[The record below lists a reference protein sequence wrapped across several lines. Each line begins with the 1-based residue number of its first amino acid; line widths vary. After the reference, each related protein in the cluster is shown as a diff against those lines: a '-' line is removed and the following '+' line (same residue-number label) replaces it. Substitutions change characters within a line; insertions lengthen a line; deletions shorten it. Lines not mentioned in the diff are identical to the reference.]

1 MAKTKRAD
9 LIAPGYAKARRAF
22 IEAWDGPCWWCK
34 RAPANEVDHVVPVD
48 EGVDPTDQSNWVGAC
63 KSCNSKRGADYLNAR
78 RAETDKRRRKAVAD
92 NAREFFC
99 AAEILPPIPSSVLS
113 ERSPAQ
119 GDIPESIA
127 AVGDSSEPRE
137 IPPRLISGLPSSDT
151 YGHEVAAIAEKHLGI
166 TLMPWQRLA
175 VDGQLQHDDQ
185 GDLDYRRSL
194 VSVARQ
200 NGKTVALRAMILWAL
215 TREPERRGE
224 PVLVISTAHKLDLAT
239 EIFEGL
245 APIIVKEWGAKAKH
259 SYGRSEIIMPGGS
272 RWLVQAATPAN
283 FHGFSPHY
291 IFADEIWNI
300 SREVLLNGAIPSQ
313 RVMRSPLLSCWSTAG
328 TEESD
333 AMTQMREEGIRAIDE
348 GKQTKLFMA
357 EWSCPPGVD
366 YMARPD
372 LWPMAN
378 PAIGYTLDPAV
389 LADESEQI
397 DKGAFLRASLNVWVT
412 TVSSWLAPGVFDA
425 LEVPDIPAGGVLAI
439 DSSIDEA
446 LYSGVR
452 AVELED
458 GRIGVTVAFVADSL
472 ASCWEQV
479 EHEAAGCVSVAMPP
493 NMFDIAPVSLARKK
507 VQVGYGEIQT
517 HTSTVRS
524 LINEGRLV
532 HTGEEMLREHVG
544 RAVGVE
550 TRNGYAIVSQ
560 RSPGPITMARCMV
573 WAASIIAK
581 PVTRKKP
588 QIAFAGR

>member
-1 MAKTKRAD
+1 
-9 LIAPGYAKARRAF
+9 
-22 IEAWDGPCWWCK
+22 
-34 RAPANEVDHVVPVD
+34 
-48 EGVDPTDQSNWVGAC
+48 
-63 KSCNSKRGADYLNAR
+63 
-78 RAETDKRRRKAVAD
+78 
-92 NAREFFC
+92 
-99 AAEILPPIPSSVLS
+99 
-113 ERSPAQ
+113 
-119 GDIPESIA
+119 
-127 AVGDSSEPRE
+127 
-137 IPPRLISGLPSSDT
+137 
-151 YGHEVAAIAEKHLGI
+151 
-166 TLMPWQRLA
+166 
-175 VDGQLQHDDQ
+175 
-185 GDLDYRRSL
+185 
-194 VSVARQ
+194 
-200 NGKTVALRAMILWAL
+200 
-215 TREPERRGE
+215 
-224 PVLVISTAHKLDLAT
+224 
-239 EIFEGL
+239 
-245 APIIVKEWGAKAKH
+245 
-259 SYGRSEIIMPGGS
+259 
-272 RWLVQAATPAN
+272 
-283 FHGFSPHY
+283 
-291 IFADEIWNI
+291 
-300 SREVLLNGAIPSQ
+300 
-313 RVMRSPLLSCWSTAG
+313 
-328 TEESD
+328 
-333 AMTQMREEGIRAIDE
+333 MTQMREEGIRAIDE
-348 GKQTKLFMA
+348 GKRTKLFMA

-412 TVSSWLAPGVFDA
+412 TVNSWLAPGVFDA
-425 LEVPDIPAGGVLAI
+425 LEVPNIPAGGVLAI

-472 ASCWEQV
+472 AACWEQV

>member
-1 MAKTKRAD
+1 MPKRQRKD
-9 LIAPGYAKARRAF
+9 LQGSAYAARRRAF
-22 IEAWDGPCWWCK
+22 LEAWDGPCWWCK
-34 RAPANEVDHVVPVD
+34 RAPANEIDHVIPVD
-48 EGVDPTDQSNWVGAC
+48 EGIDPTDQGNWVGAC
-63 KSCNSKRGADYLNAR
+63 KPCNTKRGADYLNAR
-78 RAETDKRRRKAVAD
+78 RAATEQRRRKAMAD
-92 NAREFFC
+92 NARDFFGG
-99 AAEILPPIPSSVLS
+99 EEVVTPIPSSYVS
-113 ERSPAQ
+113 QESPAQ
-119 GDIPESIA
+119 GDSPESIA
-127 AVGDSSEPRE
+127 AVGDPSGPRE
-137 IPPRLISGLPSSDT
+137 IPPRLISGLPTSAT
-151 YGHEVAAIAEKHLGI
+151 YGPEVAAIAEKYLGI

-185 GDLDYRRSL
+185 GDYLYRRSL

-200 NGKTVALRAMILWAL
+200 NGKTVCLRSMILWAL
-215 TREPERRGE
+215 TREPDRRGE

-239 EIFEGL
+239 EIFESL

-283 FHGFSPHY
+283 FHGFSPH
-291 IFADEIWNI
+291 IVLADEIWNI
-300 SREVLLNGAIPSQ
+300 PRAVLLNGAIPSQ

-348 GKQTKLFMA
+348 GKRTKLFMA

-412 TVSSWLAPGVFDA
+412 TVNSWLAPGVFDA
-425 LEVPDIPAGGVLAI
+425 LEVADIPAGGVLAI

-452 AVELED
+452 AVEMED